1 MFLTTRAVHLVLN
14 SMDADAYL
22 KNEFQR
28 RRTRQLFQQGAHS
41 ARTAF
46 RRQIKFQIK
55 PPQHLHT
62 LVVRIMEILSVKTT
76 ISTSVG
82 AQSVPSYLRP
92 VGPSDMLPRFILVK
106 IISLGLLTNF
116 GRSIYTWP
124 VPQLVNLS
132 AWIWQWVRCEPSC
145 TWLRSLS
152 FGTNVT
158 CTFGG
163 WCMKDMLIYPRPR
176 NCTSWRGGRGIN
188 KTQTMKQV
196 KRLKDQIGFD
206 TLIF

>member
-1 MFLTTRAVHLVLN
+1 MPTPTWRMNFRGGERDNYSSRVPTLQEQLA
-14 SMDADAYL
+14 AD
-22 KNEFQR
+22 KQSSRSNN
-28 RRTRQLFQQGAHS
+28 
-41 ARTAF
+41 
-46 RRQIKFQIK
+46 
-55 PPQHLHT
+55 PQHLHT

-116 GRSIYTWP
+116 GRFIYTWP
-124 VPQLVNLS
+124 VSQLVNLS

-163 WCMKDMLIYPRPR
+163 WCMKDMLIYPRPQ